1 MLAVRSVDGDSSA
14 GIGGYEGV
22 GGVGG
27 GDSRPSRLGAA
38 EAARAAQAAEDARMG
53 RKTMTKEGI
62 VYAAYAGEDEQGRR
76 WDGDWTNIP
85 YPSFEPHDWPGVV
98 NYLCQRILDLTAA
111 ANPTLTPSQK
121 ALLWTTAH
129 EWKEDQVSRFSEF
142 LHWYQEKGGLTLED
156 LMRIGQTKVRE
167 SGELENGHVMESIKR
182 VAEKIAEIEK
192 QADLPNAD
200 MRAGNALLRSIGA
213 DQTGMSEETR
223 ARLEAENARAARE
236 GWMGLLEG
244 ALRV

>member
-1 MLAVRSVDGDSSA
+1 
-14 GIGGYEGV
+14 
-22 GGVGG
+22 
-27 GDSRPSRLGAA
+27 
-38 EAARAAQAAEDARMG
+38 
-53 RKTMTKEGI
+53 
-62 VYAAYAGEDEQGRR
+62 
-76 WDGDWTNIP
+76 
-85 YPSFEPHDWPGVV
+85 VV

-121 ALLWTTAH
+121 ALLWTTVH
-129 EWKEDQVSRFSEF
+129 EWKEGQFSRFSEF
-142 LHWYQEKGGLTLED
+142 LDEYQRQGFVSED
-156 LMRIGQTKVRE
+156 RLKAIGE
-167 SGELENGHVMESIKR
+167 SEVNASHQLQNGQVMESIKR